1 MLRLIFLLLA
11 LLMTSVAAVNA
22 TDASAYAPKSALAEG
37 RWVKISISESGFYKL
52 TYSDLKKMGFANPEK
67 VSVHGYGGWPLDE
80 AFSNGGYVDDVP
92 AVPVWRGTDYL
103 LFYGKGTVKWTYNGI
118 DKTFTHEN
126 NAYATKGYYFV
137 TDATDAKEVAT
148 ATGDNSA
155 GGVQTIDT
163 YDDYM
168 LHEMDKV
175 SLTNPGRPNSG
186 RELFGESFDAGGTQS
201 FTFNIPGVTADDGL
215 IDFRF
220 VAKIKSGT
228 GTVTMNVFDS
238 EVTASGKLYQNTNI
252 YTAATSV
259 QPAVKWTG
267 AKSEKTDVYI
277 SFDMSGQ
284 TANLDY
290 IRLQMKR
297 VLQPYGACTFFRSI
311 QSENAAAKFV
321 IKNASA
327 DLLVFDVTDEDIK
340 LVETTLSGTE
350 ATFTIPAQALR
361 EFAVVDKSQKLPT
374 PETIGVIEPQNLH
387 GMEQQDMI
395 ILTPEAF
402 VAEAER
408 LAQVHRLRDNLKV
421 AIVTPEKVYNEFS
434 SGGQEATA
442 IRRFMKMFYDR
453 SKAADGDGTNAPKHL
468 LLMGDGRW
476 DNRKLS
482 DVWKNSSDNYLPTY
496 QSHESIAENSYT
508 SDDYFAFLDDEGAN
522 PVSATMRIGVG
533 RFPVN
538 TLAQARNAVDK
549 VIGYIESSRSGA
561 WKNKLGFVADD
572 GNNNDS
578 DARIH
583 MRDIDSLARYV
594 ENHHPEFLSK
604 KLYFDAHK
612 ISYTGGK
619 PTYPSIR
626 TGLQKE
632 LKEGLLILNYV
643 GHSDAVSWAEEKVMT
658 QSDINNF
665 TYRNLPLWITSSCDF
680 TCFDAPTNSAGE
692 DVFLN
697 PKSGGIALY
706 TTSRVA
712 YSDPNAVIHKLF
724 IRELL
729 EKNEDGRHKTLGEA
743 MMNAK
748 NDYKVEQIMT
758 FVLIGDPAMRLAY
771 PDDFAMEI
779 TEINGQ
785 AVSETPANF
794 RALEK
799 ITVSGQVSRHEGG
812 RIDDFNGLLSTTV
825 FDSQS
830 TIQTLNNANIGE
842 FSYTDYPNVIYMGNA
857 TVQNGRFDFTF
868 MLPKDISYS
877 NEKGK
882 ISLYAVDETNG
893 IEANGAYKNF
903 TVGGTADTEISDAD
917 GPEIRAIYLNTTDF
931 TDGGEVNPTPV
942 FAAVVWDESGVNTG
956 GSSIGHDITLTINDN
971 PNMIYSLNSY
981 YETYLAGNSGE
992 GIVRFPVPQL
1002 EAGKYKAEF
1011 KIWDILNNSSTQ
1023 AFNFVVKDN
1032 YRADILNLTAGPSPA
1047 VDYATFMIT
1056 HDMPESLIT
1065 VEIEVMDLSGRLQW
1079 KHTETGSSEMFDSYT
1094 VKWNLT
1100 NGAGARL
1107 RPGVY
1112 VYRAT
1117 VRTGKTT
1124 EVSKSNKI
1132 IVMAQ

>member
-1 MLRLIFLLLA
+1 MLRLILLLLA
-11 LLMTSVAAVNA
+11 LLMTSVAATYA
-22 TDASAYAPKSALAEG
+22 TEPSAYATKSALAEG
-37 RWVKISISESGFYKL
+37 RWVKISVAESGFYKL
-52 TYSDLKKMGFANPEK
+52 TYAELKKMGFAQPEN
-67 VSVHGYGGWPLDE
+67 VSIHGYGGYPLDE
-80 AFSNGGYVDDVP
+80 AFSNGGYSDDVP
-92 AVPVWRGTDYL
+92 AVPVRRGEDYL
-103 LFYGKGTVKWTYNGI
+103 LFYGKGTIKWTYNVI

-137 TDATDAKEVAT
+137 TDATDTKEVAT
-148 ATGDNSA
+148 TTGDNTA
-155 GGVQTIDT
+155 DGAQTVDT

-168 LHEMDKV
+168 LHEVDKV

-186 RELFGESFDAGGTQS
+186 RELFGESFDGGGTQA
-201 FTFNIPGVTADDGL
+201 FTFNIPGVTDDDGL
-215 IDFRF
+215 IAFRF
-220 VAKIKSGT
+220 VAKIKAGT
-228 GTVTMNVFDS
+228 GTVTMNVFGS
-238 EVTASGKLYQNTNI
+238 EVTASGKLYQNTNV

-259 QPAVKWTG
+259 QPTVKWTG
-267 AKSEKTDVYI
+267 AKSELTEVYI
-277 SFDMSGQ
+277 NFDMSGQ
-284 TANLDY
+284 TANLDF

-297 VLQPYGACTFFRSI
+297 TLQSYGACTFFRSI
-311 QSENAAAKFV
+311 QSENAATKFI
-321 IKNASA
+321 IKNATS
-327 DLLVFDVTDEDIK
+327 DLLVFDVTDAETK
-340 LVETTLSGTE
+340 LVETTLNGAE
-350 ATFTIPAQALR
+350 ATFSIPAQALR
-361 EFAVVDKSQKLPT
+361 EFAIVDISKKLPT
-374 PETIGVIEPQNLH
+374 PETIGLVEPQNLH
-387 GMEQQDMI
+387 GMAQQDMI
-395 ILTPEAF
+395 ILTPTAF

-408 LAQVHRLRDNLKV
+408 LAQMHRQDDNLKV
-421 AIVTPEKVYNEFS
+421 AVVTPEKVYNEFS

-453 SKAADGDGTNAPKHL
+453 SEDTDAPKHL

-496 QSHESIAENSYT
+496 QSRESINEASYT
-508 SDDYFAFLDDEGAN
+508 SDDYFAFLGDEGAN
-522 PVSATMRIGVG
+522 PVSATMHIGVG

-549 VIGYIESSRSGA
+549 VIDYTENSRFGA
-561 WKNKLGFVADD
+561 WKNKLAFLADD
-572 GNNNDS
+572 GNSNDS
-578 DARIH
+578 DGRIH

-626 TGLQKE
+626 ASLQKE

-658 QSDINNF
+658 QSDVNNF

-680 TCFDAPTNSAGE
+680 TCFDAPVNSAGE

-697 PKSGGIALY
+697 PQSGGIALY

-712 YSDPNAVIHKLF
+712 YSDPNAAIHKIF

-743 MMNAK
+743 MMNSK
-748 NDYKVEQIMT
+748 NAYKVEQIMT
-758 FVLIGDPAMRLAY
+758 FVLIGDPAIRLAY

-785 AVSETPANF
+785 PVNETPVNF
-794 RALEK
+794 KALEK
-799 ITVSGQVSRHEGG
+799 ISISGQVSRHEGG

-825 FDSQS
+825 FDSQT
-830 TIQTLNNANIGE
+830 TIETLNNANIGE

-857 TVQNGRFDFTF
+857 TVTNGKFDFTF

-877 NEKGK
+877 NEQGK
-882 ISLYAVDETNG
+882 ISLYAMDETNR

-931 TDGGEVNPTPV
+931 KDGDEVNPTPV

-981 YETYLAGNSGE
+981 YETYLAGNAGE

-1023 AFNFVVKDN
+1023 AFNFVVRDN
-1032 YRADILNLTAGPSPA
+1032 YRASILNLTAGPSPA

-1056 HDMPESLIT
+1056 HDIPESLMT
-1065 VEIEVMDLSGRLQW
+1065 VEIEVMDMSGRLQW
-1079 KHTETGSSEMFDSYT
+1079 KHTETGSSEMFDAYT

-1100 NGAGARL
+1100 NGVGARL

-1117 VRTGKTT
+1117 VRTSKTT
-1124 EVSKSNKI
+1124 ETSKSNKI
-1132 IVMAQ
+1132 IVLAQ